1 MAMAGRG
8 LHAAPPP
15 RPPHHDYFGQA
26 GSNPGNQLYVG
37 NVRSSFLSTLYFRP
51 TPLLVAIP
59 SWLARFEGSLQ
70 ICWQHHPG

>member
-15 RPPHHDYFGQA
+15 RPPHHDHFGQP

-37 NVRSSFLSTLYFRP
+37 NVRGQYLF
-51 TPLLVAIP
+51 A
-59 SWLARFEGSLQ
+59 LQ
-70 ICWQHHPG
+70 H